1 MQTKVL
7 YGKALEFCNLKGN
20 ETVIDLYC
28 GVGTIS
34 MFLAQKAGKVIGIEI
49 VEQAVRDAREN
60 AALNG

>member
-34 MFLAQKAGKVIGIEI
+34 MFLAAESWEGHRILKSLSRRCVMPE
-49 VEQAVRDAREN
+49 RMRP
-60 AALNG
+60 